1 MSTEAQASQ
10 PHSPVAVVTGAAQG
24 IGRAIAQGL
33 AAKGYLL
40 ALADLPSKQ
49 NELQSTVSEC
59 IEVQRNVISPGFI
72 SKVLPVFCD
81 VSNESQVEALVQ
93 TAVTELGG
101 IDVMVANAGILR
113 RATLLDLTDE
123 DFDQVYAVN
132 VKGLLYCYRAAAR
145 EMIPR
150 GGGRIIGACSGA
162 GTRGAPEVGAYS
174 ASKFAVRGL
183 TQTAAREWGK
193 HGITVNTYA
202 PGPVDTDMF
211 TSAVGKGQAVS
222 VTPTGRIT
230 APEEVASLVSFLAS
244 PAARNITGQSI
255 PMNGGLYMD

>member
-59 IEVQRNVISPGFI
+59 IEIQRNVISPGFI
-72 SKVLPVFCD
+72 SKVLSVFCD

-202 PGPVDTDMF
+202 PGPVDTDMWNQIG
-211 TSAVGKGQAVS
+211 SHLSGWKAAVS

-244 PAARNITGQSI
+244 PAARNITGKSKI
-255 PMNGGLYMD
+255 KIV